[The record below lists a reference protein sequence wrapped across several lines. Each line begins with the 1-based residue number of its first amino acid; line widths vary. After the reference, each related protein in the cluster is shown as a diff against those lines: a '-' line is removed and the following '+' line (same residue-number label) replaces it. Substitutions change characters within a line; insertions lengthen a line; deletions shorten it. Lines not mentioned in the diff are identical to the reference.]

1 MALAEA
7 VLAALAIGVNYGVAR
22 GSKWLWGALS
32 VWTTISLCSHI
43 AEGIRFFEWM
53 PGATWIRALGFLWF
67 VLAVPAYALSV
78 LWKRSRIEADP
89 GRRQLLRAGATL
101 AAVPIAAA
109 GFAIHK
115 ARQDA
120 EVREVELAIPNLP
133 LDLQGLRLVHLS
145 DIHLGSFFS
154 QSQLRRAVDQA
165 NGLGADL
172 AIITGDLIS
181 SYGDPLEEAI
191 AELARL
197 GPNAGIYGCL
207 GNHEIVAGCEALATN
222 LAARRGMRFLRSQSA
237 TLRFG
242 QSKLNIAG
250 VDYQRLGRPYL
261 ADAAGMVRPG
271 ELNLLLSHNPDV
283 FPVAVK
289 QGWDVVL
296 SGHTHGGQ
304 ITLEHLDS
312 RLNPA
317 RFYTPYTYGKSTLN
331 GSSLFVTSGLGTV
344 GVPARL
350 GTSPELVSIRLT
362 CGSQQ
367 SLSEP
372 DKVA

>member
-1 MALAEA
+1 MTLVEA
-7 VLAALAIGVNYGVAR
+7 ALAALAIGVNYSVAR
-22 GSKWLWGALS
+22 TSKLLWGALS
-32 VWTTISLCSHI
+32 AWTTISLCSPV

-67 VLAVPAYALSV
+67 VLAVPAHALV
-78 LWKRSRIEADP
+78 LWWKRSRIEVDP
-89 GRRQLLRAGATL
+89 RRRQLLRAGATL
-101 AAVPIAAA
+101 AAAPFAAA

-120 EVREVELAIPNLP
+120 EVREVDLAIPKLP
-133 LDLQGLRLVHLS
+133 PDLQGLRLVQLS

-154 QSQLRRAVDQA
+154 RTQLRRVVDQA

-172 AIITGDLIS
+172 AMITGDLIS

-191 AELARL
+191 DELSRL
-197 GPNAGIYGCL
+197 RLTAGVYGCL
-207 GNHEIVAGCEALATN
+207 GNHEIVAQCEALATQM
-222 LAARRGMRFLRSQSA
+222 AARRGMRFLRSQSA

-242 QSKLNIAG
+242 KSKLNIAG
-250 VDYQRLGRPYL
+250 VDYQRLGHPYL
-261 ADAAGMVRPG
+261 ADSARMVRPG
-271 ELNLLLSHNPDV
+271 ELNILLSHSPDV
-283 FPVAVK
+283 FPVAVE

-317 RFYTPYTYGKSTLN
+317 RFYTPYTYGKYTQN
-331 GSSLFVTSGLGTV
+331 ESSLFVTSGLGTV

-362 CGSQQ
+362 CDS
-367 SLSEP
+367 
-372 DKVA
+372 

>member
-1 MALAEA
+1 
-7 VLAALAIGVNYGVAR
+7 
-22 GSKWLWGALS
+22 
-32 VWTTISLCSHI
+32 
-43 AEGIRFFEWM
+43 
-53 PGATWIRALGFLWF
+53 
-67 VLAVPAYALSV
+67 
-78 LWKRSRIEADP
+78 LWKQSRVEVDT

-101 AAVPIAAA
+101 AAAPLAAT

-120 EVREVELAIPNLP
+120 EVREVELAIPNLAP
-133 LDLQGLRLVHLS
+133 DLQGLRLVQLS
-145 DIHLGSFFS
+145 DIHLGAFFS
-154 QSQLRRAVDQA
+154 QAQLRRVVEQA
-165 NGLGADL
+165 NGLRADL
-172 AIITGDLIS
+172 AIVTGDLIS

-197 GPNAGIYGCL
+197 RPSAGIYGCL
-207 GNHEIVAGCEALATN
+207 GNHEIVAECEAPATQ
-222 LAARRGMRFLRSQSA
+222 LAARRGMRFLRSQSS

-250 VDYQRLGRPYL
+250 VDYQRLGSPYL
-261 ADAAGMVRPG
+261 ADAARMVRPG
-271 ELNLLLSHNPDV
+271 ELNLLLSHSPDV
-283 FPVAVK
+283 FPVAVR
-289 QGWDVVL
+289 QRWDVVL

-317 RFYTPYTYGKSTLN
+317 RFYTPYTYGRYTQD

-350 GTSPELVSIRLT
+350 GTNPEIVSIRLT
-362 CGSQQ
+362 SR
-367 SLSEP
+367 
-372 DKVA
+372 A

>member
-7 VLAALAIGVNYGVAR
+7 ALAALAIGVNYSVAR
-22 GSKWLWGALS
+22 TSKLLWGALS
-32 VWTTISLCSHI
+32 AWTTISLSAHV
-43 AEGIRFFEWM
+43 AEGIRFSEWM
-53 PGATWIRALGFLWF
+53 PGATWIRALGLLWL

-78 LWKRSRIEADP
+78 LWNKSRIEVDP
-89 GRRQLLRAGATL
+89 GRRRLLRAGATL
-101 AAVPIAAA
+101 AAAPIAAT

-115 ARQDA
+115 ARRDA
-120 EVREVELAIPNLP
+120 EVREVELAIPNLAP
-133 LDLQGLRLVHLS
+133 DLQGLRLVQLS

-154 QSQLRRAVDQA
+154 EAQLRRVVDQA

-172 AIITGDLIS
+172 AMITGDLIS

-197 GPNAGIYGCL
+197 RTNAGIYGCL
-207 GNHEIVAGCEALATN
+207 GNHEIVAECEALTTD

-271 ELNLLLSHNPDV
+271 ELNLLLSHSPDV

-289 QGWDVVL
+289 QSWDVVL

-304 ITLEHLDS
+304 ITLEYLDS

-317 RFYTPYTYGKSTLN
+317 RFYTPYTYGKYTQN
-331 GSSLFVTSGLGTV
+331 ESSLFVTSGLGTV

-367 SLSEP
+367 NPSGP
-372 DKVA
+372 QKVV

>member
-1 MALAEA
+1 MTLAESVLA
-7 VLAALAIGVNYGVAR
+7 VLAMGVNYTVAR
-22 GSKWLWGALS
+22 GKRWRWVALS
-32 VWTTISLCSHI
+32 AWTTISLCSYV
-43 AEGIRFFEWM
+43 AERIRLYEWM
-53 PGATWIRALGFLWF
+53 PGATWVRALGFLWF
-67 VLAVPAYALSV
+67 VLSGPAYALFV
-78 LWKRSRIEADP
+78 LWSRSRIETDP

-101 AAVPIAAA
+101 AAAPIAAA

-120 EVREVELAIPNLP
+120 EVREAELAIPNLSP
-133 LDLQGLRLVHLS
+133 DLQGLRLVHLS
-145 DIHLGSFFS
+145 DIHLGAFFS
-154 QSQLRRAVDQA
+154 PTQLRRAVDQA
-165 NGLGADL
+165 NSLRCDL
-172 AIITGDLIS
+172 AVITGDFIS

-197 GPNAGIYGCL
+197 RPNAGIYGCL
-207 GNHEIVAGCEALATN
+207 GNHEIVAECEVLAAQ
-222 LAARRGMRFLRSQSA
+222 LAARRGMRFLRSQSS

-242 QSKLNIAG
+242 RSKLNLAG
-250 VDYQRLGRPYL
+250 VDYQRLGLPYL
-261 ADAAGMVRPG
+261 ADSARMVRPG
-271 ELNLLLSHNPDV
+271 ELNLLLSHSPDV

-317 RFYTPYTYGKSTLN
+317 RFYTPYTYGKYTLN

-344 GVPARL
+344 GMPARL

-362 CGSQQ
+362 CDS
-367 SLSEP
+367 
-372 DKVA
+372 

>member
-1 MALAEA
+1 MAFAEVA
-7 VLAALAIGVNYGVAR
+7 LAALAMGVNYTVAR
-22 GSKWLWGALS
+22 GTRRLWVLLS
-32 VWTTISLCSHI
+32 AWTTISLCSGV
-43 AEGIRFFEWM
+43 AEGIRFYEWM
-53 PGATWIRALGFLWF
+53 PGATWVRALGLLWF
-67 VLAVPAYALSV
+67 VLALPGYALAR
-78 LWKRSRIEADP
+78 LWKQSRVEVDT

-101 AAVPIAAA
+101 AAAPLAAT

-120 EVREVELAIPNLP
+120 EVREVELAIPNLAP
-133 LDLQGLRLVHLS
+133 DLQGLRLVQLS
-145 DIHLGSFFS
+145 DIHLGAFFS
-154 QSQLRRAVDQA
+154 QAQLRRVVEQA
-165 NGLGADL
+165 NGLRADL
-172 AIITGDLIS
+172 AIVTGDLIS

-197 GPNAGIYGCL
+197 RPSAGIYGCL
-207 GNHEIVAGCEALATN
+207 GNHEIVAECEALAAQ
-222 LAARRGMRFLRSQSA
+222 LAARRGMRFLRSQSS

-250 VDYQRLGRPYL
+250 VDYQRLGSPYL
-261 ADAAGMVRPG
+261 ADAARMVRPG
-271 ELNLLLSHNPDV
+271 ELNLLLSHSPDV
-283 FPVAVK
+283 FPVAVR
-289 QGWDVVL
+289 QRWDVVL

-317 RFYTPYTYGKSTLN
+317 RFYTPYTYGRYTQD

-350 GTSPELVSIRLT
+350 GTNPEIVSIRLT
-362 CGSQQ
+362 SR
-367 SLSEP
+367 
-372 DKVA
+372 A